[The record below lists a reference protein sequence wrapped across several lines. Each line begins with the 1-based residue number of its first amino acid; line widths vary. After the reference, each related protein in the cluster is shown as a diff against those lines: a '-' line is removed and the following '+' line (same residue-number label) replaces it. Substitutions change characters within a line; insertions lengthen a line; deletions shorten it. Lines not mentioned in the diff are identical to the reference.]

1 MNEAQSKF
9 LEDLQAKK
17 SRGVS
22 KDGAVADATAKD
34 PSESFLDEM
43 GKNLVGQLEMAGMV
57 ITGAVASPVSK
68 IADIMYTP
76 IAGVEAGTEIGKGVA
91 ESLTYMPQ
99 TERGQQFAQATGEA
113 LQPITEFFQTGMEA
127 GAKGIERATGS
138 EMIGEMAKDVVSLTP
153 DILALGAVKA
163 LKPNVVL
170 KQNGQPTPALKQILN
185 KQGLTY
191 EALTPEAQA
200 AIPDTLPPALIDRA
214 QQSATGKAVTKKEIE
229 AGGRQAG
236 LADKQVTPGGKLKTD
251 PLGAEAVRQG
261 WDEGFVAAIKSA
273 NPATQAEMLKQ
284 LAMYER
290 IKANK
295 AAAAQGRPSDIAGQ
309 SVTQR
314 INFIKKKVEEANAA
328 KNKIAREKFPGM
340 SVDVAPVA
348 QRLQSALKELD
359 VRLLPDQNGV
369 LRVPEFRG
377 SVIQADRA
385 AQRMIKDA
393 LDLMNSAKRDAAGLH
408 RLKLQ
413 FDNLI
418 DYGRSQQKL
427 TPSGE
432 GVVRGLRNE
441 INTVLRTL
449 DPDYAKANDIV
460 SRGLETFEN
469 LRKSAGTQVDIYA
482 DTASKA
488 VGQQL
493 RRLFSNTQA
502 RVNLEDTV
510 KLIDDFADELGGS
523 FNTSAY
529 DLSLFANNLDRKFG
543 AVAETSLQGVMEA
556 ANIAQNVARGDI
568 PGVAAQGA
576 RFVKDRMDAAR
587 GVNEFTAYRTL
598 EELLKRGAG
607 K

>member
-1 MNEAQSKF
+1 MNEKQRQF
-9 LEDLQAKK
+9 LESLAAKK
-17 SRGVS
+17 GQQAASPAASDVGQ
-22 KDGAVADATAKD
+22 DA
-34 PSESFLDEM
+34 SESFLDEM
-43 GKNLVGQLEMAGMV
+43 GKNLIGQLEMAGMV
-57 ITGAVASPVSK
+57 LTGAVASPVSK

-99 TERGQQFAQATGEA
+99 TERGQQFARATGEA
-113 LQPITEFFQTGMEA
+113 LQPITEFFQTGLEA

-138 EMIGEMAKDVVSLTP
+138 EMVGEMAKDVVSLTP

-214 QQSATGKAVTKKEIE
+214 QQSAAGKAVTKKEIE
-229 AGGRQAG
+229 SGGRQAG
-236 LADKQVTPGGKLKTD
+236 LADKQVTPRGKLKTD

-309 SVTQR
+309 AVTQR
-314 INFIKKKVEEANAA
+314 LNFIKNKVEEANAA

-340 SVDVAPVA
+340 QVDYTPVTNVLMKELE
-348 QRLQSALKELD
+348 RLQ
-359 VRLLPDQNGV
+359 VQI
-369 LRVPEFRG
+369 VPGATKPQLNFRG
-377 SVIQADRA
+377 SQIQVDPA
-385 AQRMIKDA
+385 AQSMLNKLVDVMATGGRP
-393 LDLMNSAKRDAAGLH
+393 DAARLH
-408 RLKLQ
+408 NLKLQ
-413 FDNLI
+413 LDNLI

-427 TPSGE
+427 TKGGQE
-432 GVVRGLRNE
+432 TIKAVRSEINNVLRN
-441 INTVLRTL
+441 L
-449 DPDYAKANDIV
+449 DPNYAKANDIV
-460 SRGLETFEN
+460 SRGLDTFDN
-469 LRKSAGTQVDIYA
+469 LRQSAGTQVNIFA
-482 DTASKA
+482 DTADKA

-529 DLSLFANNLDRKFG
+529 DLALFSNNLDRKFG

-556 ANIAQNVARGDI
+556 ANLAQNVARGDV
-568 PGVAAQGA
+568 PGMAAQGM
-576 RFVKDRMDAAR
+576 RVVKEQMNAAR
-587 GVNEFTAYRTL
+587 GINEFTAYRTL

>member
-1 MNEAQSKF
+1 MNEAQRKF

-17 SRGVS
+17 AGGVP
-22 KDGAVADATAKD
+22 KDGAVADATAQD
-34 PSESFLDEM
+34 PGESFLDEM
-43 GKNLVGQLEMAGMV
+43 GKNLIGQLEMAGMV
-57 ITGAVASPVSK
+57 ITGAVADPIGK
-68 IADIMYTP
+68 IADIVYTP
-76 IAGVEAGTEIGKGVA
+76 IAGVEAGTEIGKGVR
-91 ESLTYMPQ
+91 ESMTYMPQ

-113 LQPITEFFQTGMEA
+113 LQPIAEFFTTGMEA
-127 GAKGIERATGS
+127 GAKGIERFTGS
-138 EMIGEMAKDVVSLTP
+138 EMAGEMAKDVVSLTP
-153 DILALGAVKA
+153 DVLALGAVKA

-170 KQNGQPTPALKQILN
+170 KQNGQPTPALKQLLN

-200 AIPDTLPPALIDRA
+200 AIPDTLPPALIDKA
-214 QQSATGKAVTKKEIE
+214 QQSSVGKAVTKKEIE

-236 LADKQVTPGGKLKTD
+236 LADKQVTPQGKLKSD

-284 LAMYER
+284 LAAYER

-295 AAAAQGRPSDIAGQ
+295 AAAAQIRPSDIAGQ
-309 SVTQR
+309 AVTQR
-314 INFIKKKVEEANAA
+314 LNFIKGKVAEANAT
-328 KNKIAREKFPGM
+328 KNKIARERFPGM
-340 SVDVAPVA
+340 QVDFSRVTN
-348 QRLQSALKELD
+348 RLTQELD
-359 VRLLPDQNGV
+359 RLGV
-369 LRVPEFRG
+369 TMTPGATKPQLGFRG
-377 SVIQADRA
+377 SQIQVDTA
-385 AQRMIKDA
+385 AQNMINKAVDLMATGGRPDA
-393 LDLMNSAKRDAAGLH
+393 LRLH
-408 RLKLQ
+408 DLKLQ

-418 DYGRSQQKL
+418 DYGKKSQQL
-427 TPSGE
+427 TNE
-432 GVVRGLRNE
+432 GKGTLKAIRRE
-441 INTVLRTL
+441 INDVLRTA
-449 DPDYAKANDIV
+449 DPEYAKANDII
-460 SRGLETFEN
+460 SRGLETFDN
-469 LRKSAGTQVDIYA
+469 LRQSAGTKVDIFA
-482 DTASKA
+482 DTADKA

-556 ANIAQNVARGDI
+556 ANVAQNVARGDVA
-568 PGVAAQGA
+568 GVAAQGV
-576 RFVKDRMDAAR
+576 RFVKDRMDSAR
-587 GVNEFTAYRTL
+587 GINEFTAYRTL

-607 K
+607 Q